1 MIRILLLI
9 AIIFILYFISSK
21 ISDENYFIKNTL
33 KIVMIF
39 LMIIFLVVLY
49 FTIDEYLPLSF

>member
-9 AIIFILYFISSK
+9 TIIFILYFISSK
-21 ISDENYFIKNTL
+21 INDENSFIKNTL

-39 LMIIFLVVLY
+39 LIIIRLVVLSSA
-49 FTIDEYLPLSF
+49 FLGHSI